1 MPENPKFQ
9 ELAKRY
15 GLEPVPESVARLTDL
30 VSRQES
36 DVELIAKIITQDP
49 ALTAR
54 LLRAANPRAASEKDY
69 GITTVEDAL
78 LRTGTGCV
86 LLLAMGAPLSFA
98 LVKTFRAMLGLKL
111 ETVNPKTVEPFK
123 AEHVAGSV
131 SFSGKS
137 EGKVIL
143 RLSATDALQ
152 IAAKILGLA
161 PEEIQPADVT
171 DAIGEMLNI
180 ITGNFQ
186 SNLCDAGLNSKLKSP
201 AVARQT
207 DFSLPAISGGGSERM
222 AFRAEKFLVYVDL
235 IVNPWNDE

>member
-1 MPENPKFQ
+1 MAENPKFQ

-30 VSRQES
+30 VSKQES
-36 DVELIAKIITQDP
+36 DLDLIAKIISKDP

-54 LLRAANPRAASEKDY
+54 LLRAANPRVTSEDDY

-78 LRTGTGCV
+78 MRTGTVCV

-98 LVKTFRAMLGLKL
+98 LVKTFRTMLGLKL
-111 ETVNPKTVEPFK
+111 EPVNPKSVEPFK
-123 AEHVAGSV
+123 GEHILGTVG
-131 SFSGKS
+131 FTGKS
-137 EGKVIL
+137 EGQVYL
-143 RLSATDALQ
+143 RLNANDSPQ
-152 IAAKILGLA
+152 IASRILGLT
-161 PEEIQPADVT
+161 PEEITPPDVN

-186 SNLCDAGLNSKLKSP
+186 SNLCDAGLNSKLRAPS
-201 AVARQT
+201 VTRQT
-207 DFSLPAISGGGSERM
+207 NFTQPVISGGGSERM

-235 IVNPWNDE
+235 TVNPWNQE